1 MYLTPL
7 ALCPELGESLLQGS
21 RAGYLLLVQ
30 LRLPDT
36 HTHMHVDNILVGIL
50 RKRYCTK
57 CTVNKKIKAFENYK
71 YILYNVILRSLKVT
85 PQF

>member
-1 MYLTPL
+1 MVAAVYLTPL

-50 RKRYCTK
+50 RKRYCTSVQLTRK
-57 CTVNKKIKAFENYK
+57 
-71 YILYNVILRSLKVT
+71 
-85 PQF
+85 